1 MTDGDITKGAEGEA
15 LYSLITEWNTDIKA
29 TIFTYSIGT
38 LSSKEVPLAISCLGN
53 GLYTHAQDTD
63 NLREILADYYSIL
76 ATGITMD
83 HAIWTEP
90 YIDAN
95 GSGELI
101 AVVWAAYDRS

>member
-1 MTDGDITKGAEGEA
+1 MTDGDITLGAEGEA
-15 LYSLITEWNTDIKA
+15 LYSLIKEWNKDIKA

-38 LSSKEVPLAISCLGN
+38 LSSKDVPLAIACLGN
-53 GLYTHAQDTD
+53 GIYTQAQDTD

-90 YIDAN
+90 YLDAN
-95 GSGELI
+95 GLGETI
-101 AVVWAAYDRS
+101 SVVYASYDRS